1 MILFGCVEE
10 VPSADASEGERWTFK
25 SPRKPKT
32 RARRLAEDFATRA
45 ATHDCEA
52 SSPREELRRP
62 AARGLYEL
70 NVPKDR
76 RGAGVGLLP
85 WSLAAEELAQGC
97 PATALAFNMH
107 LSIVGPL
114 MDISEV
120 PEATKGYIADL
131 VVK

>member
-1 MILFGCVEE
+1 
-10 VPSADASEGERWTFK
+10 
-25 SPRKPKT
+25 
-32 RARRLAEDFATRA
+32 
-45 ATHDCEA
+45 
-52 SSPREELRRP
+52 
-62 AARGLYEL
+62 L